1 MPVIGFLSSRSP
13 GESAAVVAA
22 FRNGLGEAGFT
33 EGRNVVIAF
42 RWAEGRYDELPALA
56 AELVG
61 LRVAVLFAAGGPPA
75 ALAAK
80 GATQTIPV
88 VFSAASDPVA
98 IGLVQSLN
106 RPGGNVTGMSTL
118 TSPLAAKRIEL
129 LKELAPTAAIIAY
142 LVNPSNPSVVLES
155 REAQEAADALKIR
168 LHLLKAT
175 SASEIDDAFA
185 EAALLRVDGLMVSG
199 EPYFDSQRERIVAL
213 ASRQR
218 LITSYAWRENV
229 AAGGLMSYGH
239 SLTDS
244 YRQAGIYAGRVLK
257 GEKPAELPVMQPSK
271 FELVL
276 NLKAA
281 KGLGLEVPP
290 RLLERADEVIE

>member
-290 RLLERADEVIE
+290 RGFSSAPTR